1 MHLYPFGYITGYMKY
16 PNGDK
21 TKIGAWIG
29 IETKRKADLYRALTG
44 ESLQDIYEA
53 ALKSFLDQK
62 LPMLVIDTQTKS

>member
-1 MHLYPFGYITGYMKY
+1 MKY

-44 ESLQDIYEA
+44 EALQDIYEA
-53 ALKSFLDQK
+53 ALNSFLDQR
-62 LPMLVIDTQTKS
+62 LPTLVINTHSENNK